1 MKKIKKDTYLSC
13 IPLTGISMVEIESEI
28 AEGMRQQCDY
38 FEWRRDY
45 FGIGDIISESQE
57 LENIMAICQKIGETG
72 LIYTFRGKVEGGAGN
87 WSDADRLRGIK
98 AAICSNL
105 VDYVDVELVN
115 SDSFHQEIMNALKA
129 GQSGK
134 ILSSHN
140 FNQTPEAQEI
150 TEIFSKMTEKHADV
164 LKLAVKT
171 ETSLELQRLIKAS
184 LDFQTDRAMIVIG
197 MGSAGA
203 VTRIAPEILGGSLSF
218 AAGVK
223 KTAPGQLEI
232 AEISK
237 LRDLLGL

>member
-1 MKKIKKDTYLSC
+1 
-13 IPLTGISMVEIESEI
+13 
-28 AEGMRQQCDY
+28 
-38 FEWRRDY
+38 
-45 FGIGDIISESQE
+45 
-57 LENIMAICQKIGETG
+57 
-72 LIYTFRGKVEGGAGN
+72 
-87 WSDADRLRGIK
+87 
-98 AAICSNL
+98 
-105 VDYVDVELVN
+105 
-115 SDSFHQEIMNALKA
+115 
-129 GQSGK
+129 
-134 ILSSHN
+134 
-140 FNQTPEAQEI
+140 
-150 TEIFSKMTEKHADV
+150 V